1 MSTATLSRQRTR
13 RLGPADHGR
22 ELTYEQFLAGD
33 YELGHKYE
41 LIDGRLYVSPA
52 ANYPHDWIRNHLDDV
67 LRLYKA
73 ARPSV
78 VQRVS
83 THPRV
88 FVPGERKTTCPE
100 PDFAVYKTCPP
111 GRDVDWQD
119 ISPLIVV
126 EIVSPDDP
134 HKDYVRNVKLYQ
146 RVPSILEYWV
156 FDRCGE
162 ANGPTLTV
170 YHRES
175 SRQKWKTDDY
185 GPERV
190 YTTKLL
196 PGFKLPVCPPK

>member
-1 MSTATLSRQRTR
+1 MSTATLSRRARQ
-13 RLGPADHGR
+13 LGPADHGR
-22 ELTYEQFLAGD
+22 ELTLEEFLIRD
-33 YELGHKYE
+33 YEKGHNYE

-52 ANYPHDWIRNHLDDV
+52 ANYPHDWMESHLSEV
-67 LRLYKA
+67 FALYKSLRPNVIQRIS
-73 ARPSV
+73 ARS
-78 VQRVS
+78 
-83 THPRV
+83 RV
-88 FVPGERKTTCPE
+88 FVPGRRKTTCPE

-134 HKDYVRNVKLYQ
+134 HKDYVRNVDLYQ

-156 FDRCGE
+156 FDRCRDPH
-162 ANGPTLTV
+162 GPTLTV
-170 YHRES
+170 YSRATG
-175 SRQKWKTDDY
+175 RQKWKTADF
-185 GPERV
+185 GPEDV